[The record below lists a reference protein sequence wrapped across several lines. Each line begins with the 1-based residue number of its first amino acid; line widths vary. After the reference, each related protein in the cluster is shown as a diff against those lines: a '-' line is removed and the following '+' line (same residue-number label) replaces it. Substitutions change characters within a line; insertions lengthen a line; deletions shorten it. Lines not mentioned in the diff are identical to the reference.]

1 METLVDG
8 TGKYERWVRLPK
20 RGHEQNCGLSRP
32 FIYELI
38 RTGKV
43 RSACI
48 RKPGRRTGC
57 RLVWLQSLM
66 DYVAAHVEKG
76 A

>member
-1 METLVDG
+1 MDTLENG
-8 TGKYERWVRLPK
+8 TGKYERWIRLPK
-20 RGHEQNCGLSRP
+20 TGHEPNCGLSRP

-66 DYVAAHVEKG
+66 DYVDAHVEKAG
-76 A
+76 

>member
-1 METLVDG
+1 M
-8 TGKYERWVRLPK
+8 
-20 RGHEQNCGLSRP
+20 
-32 FIYELI
+32 I

-43 RSACI
+43 RTACI

-76 A
+76 E